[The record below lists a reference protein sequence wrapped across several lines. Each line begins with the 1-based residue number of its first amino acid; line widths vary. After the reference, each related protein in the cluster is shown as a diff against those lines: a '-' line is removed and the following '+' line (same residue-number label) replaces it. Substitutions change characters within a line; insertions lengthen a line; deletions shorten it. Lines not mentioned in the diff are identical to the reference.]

1 MLVNIIKSCQFQ
13 NNGTFVEFSSRYG
26 VAKGLWKGNAPEAN
40 QSYYVE
46 LDIPKVLISGTDIIE
61 TECREYK
68 VWSEQENIF
77 LNVKV
82 EFHEDDGCLS
92 VRLGESIIL
101 IETEEDIAYPKDS
114 FLRIQLNEI
123 SIYPYNV

>member
-1 MLVNIIKSCQFQ
+1 MLVNIIKLCKFE

-26 VAKGLWKGNAPEAN
+26 VAKGLWKGNAPEVN

-46 LDIPKVLISGTDIIE
+46 LDITKVLIWGTDIIE
-61 TECREYK
+61 TECMEYK
-68 VWSEQENIF
+68 VWTEKENIF
-77 LNVKV
+77 LNVKI
-82 EFHEDDGCLS
+82 ECHEDDGCLS

-101 IETEEDIAYPKDS
+101 IETEDIPYLKDS

-123 SIYPYNV
+123 SIYPYNM